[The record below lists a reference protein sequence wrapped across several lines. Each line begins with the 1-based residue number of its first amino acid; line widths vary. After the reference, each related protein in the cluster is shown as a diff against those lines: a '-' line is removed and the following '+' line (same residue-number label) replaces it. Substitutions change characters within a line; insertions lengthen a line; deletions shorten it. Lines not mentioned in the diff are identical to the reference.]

1 MALHLEDFLITGRTF
16 DEYAA
21 FFGLDTEALKG
32 KKILDCPSG
41 VSGFVAEALRRGID
55 AHGCDILYGFD
66 SEAIAAQ
73 AQKSIAKIYEDTSW
87 MEGHNFAFYGSV
99 EGHRHC
105 RERALAAFRT
115 DFSPERYR
123 FETLP
128 KLSYADDSFDLLLSS
143 HLLFVYDDRLDL
155 AFHIAS
161 IAEMLRVA
169 QEVRLFPLV
178 DFKNSRKEEAQ
189 NFSPMV
195 AEITQRFDAEI
206 VPVGFEFQPGAGF
219 MMRLKRH

>member
-21 FFGLDTEALKG
+21 FFSLDIQELKG

-41 VSGFVAEALRRGID
+41 VSGFVAEAVRRGID

-66 SEAIAAQ
+66 IEAIGAQ
-73 AQKSIAKIYEDTSW
+73 AQKSITKIYEDTSW
-87 MEGHNFAFYGSV
+87 MEGYNFSFYGSAR
-99 EGHRHC
+99 GHRHC
-105 RERALAAFRT
+105 RESALAAFQA
-115 DFSPERYR
+115 DFTPERYR
-123 FETLP
+123 FEELP

-155 AFHIAS
+155 DFHIAS

-169 QEVRLFPLV
+169 REVRLFPLV
-178 DFKNSRKEEAQ
+178 DFKNSRKNEAD
-189 NFSPMV
+189 NFSPLV

-206 VPVGFEFQPGAGF
+206 IPVGFEFQPGADF
-219 MMRLKRH
+219 MMRLKQH